1 MKVGFIGTGTIT
13 EAIVT
18 GIAQSE
24 LDVAALVVSPR
35 NSTVA
40 SKLAA
45 MFSLVEI
52 ARDNQAVIDHS
63 DIVFL
68 AIRPQILRD
77 VLRELRFRDGQHIIG
92 LVAATDRE
100 QLLRWT
106 GGRTRVSQAIPL
118 PFVVDKAS
126 PTVVYPPDPEMMKIF
141 DAIGGAIG
149 VESLREYQAASVG
162 SALMAVTAGVQ
173 ETSIRWLSENGMA
186 PAAARAYVS
195 GLNFGIAAAALA
207 SPETPLGDLRRYYS
221 TVGGINEQCY
231 AAFCDHGGVAALEA
245 AMNAVLERV
254 RATPVEN
261 SFEGEAT

>member
-18 GIAQSE
+18 GIAQSK

-40 SKLAA
+40 AKLAA
-45 MFSLVEI
+45 KFPLVEV
-52 ARDNQAVIDHS
+52 ARDNQAVIDHT

-77 VLRELRFRDGQHIIG
+77 VLRELRFRDGQRVIG
-92 LVAATDRE
+92 LVAATHRE

-106 GGRTRVSQAIPL
+106 GGRTHISQAIPL
-118 PFVVDKAS
+118 PFVADKMS
-126 PTVVYPPDPEMMKIF
+126 PTVVYPPDLETMKIF

-149 VESLREYQAASVG
+149 VESLREYEAASAG
-162 SALMAVTAGVQ
+162 SALMAVAAGVQ
-173 ETSIRWLSENGMA
+173 ETCVRWLSENGMA
-186 PAAARAYVS
+186 AAAARAYVS
-195 GLNFGIAAAALA
+195 GLNFGIASSALT
-207 SPETPLGDLRRYYS
+207 SPEIPLDDLRSHYS

-231 AAFCDHGGVAALEA
+231 AAFRDHGGVAALEA

-254 RATPVEN
+254 RATPFEN
-261 SFEGEAT
+261 SLEGEAP